1 MRMMRILS
9 VLMAPFLFPS
19 AAGASPVYG
28 SGQWYIG
35 DGGTYN
41 ASSYTT
47 SPDAPFRVQNGTLDI
62 GPGAS
67 VISLNESGDAASV
80 VMTGGEVRTGIS
92 VSLGNL
98 AVSGGQVRGFDNP
111 MYGG

>member
-47 SPDAPFRVQNGTLDI
+47 YPDAPFRVQNGTLDI

-67 VISLNESGDAASV
+67 VISLNESGAV
-80 VMTGGEVRTGIS
+80 GEAEDENSECTRRQDSRWVT
-92 VSLGNL
+92 V
-98 AVSGGQVRGFDNP
+98 GQSRQFIGQSESFQR
-111 MYGG
+111 